1 MELVYGVWPKNGG
14 VITTVPSVGLAVEEI
29 CRLCSGLWRISM
41 LSQSSL
47 SIDSTNKN
55 RQRIQDAI
63 WQGIM
68 ASKIPQ
74 ERERLLHAHWLFLRQ
89 RVKR

>member
-1 MELVYGVWPKNGG
+1 
-14 VITTVPSVGLAVEEI
+14 
-29 CRLCSGLWRISM
+29 M